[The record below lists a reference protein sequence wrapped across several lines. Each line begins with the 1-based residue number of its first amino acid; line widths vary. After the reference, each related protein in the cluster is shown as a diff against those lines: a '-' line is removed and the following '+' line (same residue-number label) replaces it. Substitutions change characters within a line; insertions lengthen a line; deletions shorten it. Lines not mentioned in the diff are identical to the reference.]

1 MELELIDIISLFIAF
16 ISVLFALFLLSI
28 KSKNY
33 LSNVL
38 IAIFLFT
45 NAQDSAAQF
54 VGYFIYPN
62 YPGLGLLIS
71 TTIYFIMPSLYLY
84 ILSTI
89 YSDFKLKKKDLWHLL
104 PFVINIIVFIP
115 NYYLVDYDDKISFWN
130 ESALATKWEVSFNY
144 LLVHFQILVYVIL
157 SYLAVYKYKRLLLE
171 NYSNASMFNYRWL
184 FQLITI
190 FAIESL
196 VATFKNVFMFL
207 DIEGLFY
214 YTLLITNVL
223 TLGFICWMVLKALQ
237 SPELFRGISSDMQL
251 VKDLNVSSIENNS
264 NVERV
269 KENSIK
275 MKKLEVL
282 DTFMIENKPFLDAN
296 LTLYDLSEQ
305 IDIPSKDLSLLI
317 NRDLNQ
323 HFFDFVNGYRI
334 RMAMD
339 ILKDP
344 TKKAFTVLEILYEV
358 GFNSKSSFNTAF
370 KKYSHLTPTEYRKKH
385 LPT

>member
-16 ISVLFALFLLSI
+16 ISVLFAFFLLSI

-38 IAIFLFT
+38 IAIFLLT
-45 NAQDSAAQF
+45 NAQDAASQF
-54 VGYFIYPN
+54 VGYFIYPT
-62 YPGLGLLIS
+62 YPGLGMLIS
-71 TTIYFIMPSLYLY
+71 TTIFFVMPAFYLY

-89 YSDFKLKKKDLWHLL
+89 YSDFKLKRKDLWHLL
-104 PFVINIIVFIP
+104 PFFIVIIIFIP
-115 NYYLVDYDDKISFWN
+115 NYYSVDYNAKMEFWEESNIS
-130 ESALATKWEVSFNY
+130 TRWEVSFDY
-144 LLVHFQILVYVIL
+144 ILVHIQILVYVIL
-157 SYLAVYKYKRLLLE
+157 SYMAVYKYKRLLLE

-190 FAIESL
+190 MTIESL
-196 VATFKNVFMFL
+196 VATFKNVFMYL
-207 DIEGLFY
+207 ELEGLFY
-214 YTLLITNVL
+214 YTLLFTSIL
-223 TLGFICWMVLKALQ
+223 ALGFICWMVLKALQ

-251 VKDLNVSSIENNS
+251 VKDLKSSLVKNN
-264 NVERV
+264 NDEAVT
-269 KENSIK
+269 KENTIK
-275 MKKLEVL
+275 IKEIEKL
-282 DTFMIENKPFLDAN
+282 DAFMIENEPFLDAS

-305 IDIPSKDLSLLI
+305 IGIPSKDLSLLI

-344 TKKAFTVLEILYEV
+344 AKKAFTVLEILYEV

-370 KKYSHLTPTEYRKKH
+370 KKYTNLTPTEYRKKY
-385 LPT
+385 LPV